1 MSTQNNPLAS
11 YFRTAKN
18 YIDLPSGCKFYDDTV
33 IKQEDHGEIA
43 ILPMTTQDE
52 LLFKTPDALLN
63 GEAIRK
69 IITSCVPQVLD
80 PTKLLINDV
89 DALLLAIKHASYGDN
104 LTLNAV
110 CPKCSKENTY
120 NMSIDQSIS
129 QAEKLDDVYVVNLE
143 NGLSVFVQP
152 YTLATNNKATR
163 TTFEENKVLKSL
175 NNPALSEEE
184 KLHSVSNAVKKLSE
198 LNFDLIT
205 ECITVIK
212 GKNNDGEFSV
222 TDKENIKEFIFN
234 IHRHDAKEI
243 NDKIAEINRI
253 GIKKKYKVV
262 CDNEECKHEWDVDL
276 DIDPSSFFTES

>member
-33 IKQEDHGEIA
+33 IKQEEHGEIA

-63 GEAIRK
+63 GDAIRK
-69 IITSCVPQVLD
+69 IIASCVPQVLD
-80 PTKLLINDV
+80 PSKLLINDV
-89 DALLLAIKHASYGDN
+89 DALLLAIKHASYGDD

-110 CPKCSKENTY
+110 CPKCQKENSY
-120 NMSIDQSIS
+120 NMSIEQSVLS
-129 QAEKLDDVYVVNLE
+129 QAEKLENVYVVNLE

-205 ECITVIK
+205 ECITAIK
-212 GKNNDGEFSV
+212 HEEKGINV
-222 TDKENIKEFIFN
+222 TDKGDIKEFIFN
-234 IHRHDAKEI
+234 IPRDDAKAI
-243 NDKIAEINRI
+243 NDKIAKINSI
-253 GIKKKYKVV
+253 GIKKKYNVV
-262 CDNEECKHEWDVDL
+262 CTNEECKHEWDVDL
-276 DIDPSSFFTES
+276 DIDPTSFFTES